1 MKITVD
7 RLNLTGLNRV
17 MRSAGAQAMVND
29 EAKRLAAA
37 AGPDFE
43 AVARP
48 HRWVARAYVRTANPR
63 GIRRQM
69 RDATLERV
77 IGTAR
82 R

>member
-1 MKITVD
+1 MKITLD
-7 RLNLTGLNRV
+7 RLNLTGLNRI
-17 MRSAGAQAMVND
+17 MRSPNAQALVND
-29 EAKRLAAA
+29 EAEHLAAE

-48 HRWVARAYVRTANPR
+48 HRWVARAYVQTANPR

-77 IGTAR
+77 LGSAR